1 MDAATELL
9 DALRGVGGGPPEPG
23 VLYVVAVPRFD
34 PSVTSVRAAVVVAHA
49 DELRRPAELPPDVLA
64 PLVRG
69 TVVDGTFA
77 TLDPAGLDLEGRVVV
92 QLVATAVQTA
102 PTTVRDIERVRGA
115 GVPVEVVAST
125 GEVDAALVAA
135 GLGTGTSR
143 GPGDGRLDIAVVAA
157 DRPDLDG
164 WRKGL
169 AGRGYLPHTPVVL
182 VEGAGTPGQ
191 RSTALQVRDLQDRTA
206 VGPVLLVVGDD
217 VVGPVDWRDRWPLR
231 GIVVSNHR
239 APHQAPAL
247 TARLRDLG
255 AHVLEAPL
263 LDIADGDHAAMDAAV
278 RGLAAGTY
286 DLLGLTSPNGVRA
299 LATAVRTAGLD
310 ARALAGAATVACVGP
325 GTAATLERELA
336 VRADLVAEVSTTAG
350 LAEAIGAPATA
361 GARALLPRADLA
373 TPLLAERLADA
384 GWDVAEVVAYRTV
397 TRDLDSTAAELLAD
411 GRVQL
416 VPVLSSSMAEALVA
430 AGRARGIRGGI
441 VAIGPVTEATLRDN
455 GVDPLAVA
463 DPHDLD
469 GLVACL
475 AECGRRLGQGGER
488 GGVAQTSGY
497 GSSLVGEED
506 V

>member
-9 DALRGVGGGPPEPG
+9 DALRGVGGGAPERG

-34 PSVTSVRAAVVVAHA
+34 PGVTSVRAALVVAHA
-49 DELRRPAELPPDVLA
+49 DELRRPAELPPDVLG

-77 TLDPAGLDLEGRVVV
+77 SLEPASLDLDGRVVV
-92 QLVATAVQTA
+92 QLVATAVQA
-102 PTTVRDIERVRGA
+102 SPTTVRDIARLRAA
-115 GVPVEVVAST
+115 GVPVEVVPST

-135 GLGTGTSR
+135 GLGTGTAR
-143 GPGDGRLDIAVVAA
+143 EPGDGRLDIVTVAA
-157 DRPDLDG
+157 DRPDLDA

-169 AGRGYLPHTPVVL
+169 ANRGYLPHTPVVL

-191 RSTALQVRDLQDRTA
+191 RATAMQLRDLTDATA
-206 VGPVLLVVGDD
+206 VGPVVAVVGDD
-217 VVGPVDWRDRWPLR
+217 VVGPEDWRDRWPLR
-231 GIVVSNHR
+231 GVVVSNHR

-263 LDIADGDHAAMDAAV
+263 LDIADGDLDAMDEAV
-278 RGLAAGTY
+278 RALADGAY

-299 LATAVRTAGLD
+299 LARALDAAGLD

-325 GTAATLERELA
+325 GTAATLQRELR
-336 VRADLVAEVSTTAG
+336 VRADVVAEVSTTEG
-350 LAEAIGAPATA
+350 LADTIGGPSA
-361 GARALLPRADLA
+361 GAARALLPRADLA
-373 TPLLAERLADA
+373 TPLLAERLTAA
-384 GWDVAEVVAYRTV
+384 GWGVTEVTAYRTV
-397 TRDLDSTAAELLAD
+397 RRDLDETTAQLLAD
-411 GRVQL
+411 GSVQL
-416 VPVLSSSMAEALVA
+416 VPVLSSSMADALVA

-441 VAIGPVTEATLRDN
+441 VAIGPVTEATLRDH

-475 AECGRRLGQGGER
+475 ADCGRRLGH
-488 GGVAQTSGY
+488 
-497 GSSLVGEED
+497 
-506 V
+506 